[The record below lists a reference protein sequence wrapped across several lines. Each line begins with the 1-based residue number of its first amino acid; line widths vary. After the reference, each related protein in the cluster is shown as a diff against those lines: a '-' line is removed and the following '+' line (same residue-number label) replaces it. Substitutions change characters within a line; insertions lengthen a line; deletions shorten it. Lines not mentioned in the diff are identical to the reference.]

1 MYMYHLWAAGFIR
14 ILCNWLV
21 PPVSGVPGW
30 KHPQMVLRGYVLVD
44 SLRREGEGEGGR
56 GRGRG
61 GGGGLESMIIL
72 THVVQYMYRCSKPDT
87 ECPEPCLHTC
97 KPG

>member
-56 GRGRG
+56 GRVR
-61 GGGGLESMIIL
+61 IYDY
-72 THVVQYMYRCSKPDT
+72 THSCSTVHVHVQV
-87 ECPEPCLHTC
+87 
-97 KPG
+97 